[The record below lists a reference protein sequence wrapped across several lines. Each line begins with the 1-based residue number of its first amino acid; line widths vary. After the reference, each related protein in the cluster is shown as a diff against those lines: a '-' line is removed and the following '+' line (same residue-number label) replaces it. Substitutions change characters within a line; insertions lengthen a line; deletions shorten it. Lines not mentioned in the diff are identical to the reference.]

1 MRVAIAIPNQSLVL
15 GSMLCDEMAVLES
28 GLRAVMRYTNPPL
41 TEFEKVAIRSLAD
54 GLAEV
59 RASGLYEPVKE

>member
-1 MRVAIAIPNQSLVL
+1 MRVVVGMPNKSLVL
-15 GSMLCDEMAVLES
+15 GSMLIDEMVALES

-54 GLAEV
+54 GLSEI
-59 RASGLYEPVKE
+59 RASGLYEPPKE